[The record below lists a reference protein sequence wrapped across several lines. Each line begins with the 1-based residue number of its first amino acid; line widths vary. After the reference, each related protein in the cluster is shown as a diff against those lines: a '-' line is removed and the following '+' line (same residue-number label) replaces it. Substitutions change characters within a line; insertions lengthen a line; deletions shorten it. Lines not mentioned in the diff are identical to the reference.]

1 MSDGAWVGCD
11 DEEMIEEGLG
21 GIELVKKVEATDGE
35 WVRCA
40 DEE

>member
-11 DEEMIEEGLG
+11 DEEMIEEGFG
-21 GIELVKKVEATDGE
+21 GIELVEKVEVTNGE
-35 WVRCA
+35 WVIC